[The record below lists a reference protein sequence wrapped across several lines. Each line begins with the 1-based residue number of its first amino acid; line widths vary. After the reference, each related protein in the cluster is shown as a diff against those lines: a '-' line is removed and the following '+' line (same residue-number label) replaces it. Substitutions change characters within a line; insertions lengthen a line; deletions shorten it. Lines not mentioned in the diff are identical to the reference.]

1 MTFPNTELKTAS
13 RFACSAARRP
23 GNRRWTTC
31 SATDFQLMRC
41 SRRQPPRRR
50 PAVRARD
57 LLRTIARRD
66 RRAGVEA
73 GVLHRRI
80 AQVGHHLAATA
91 ARRAQGNRLQGRRP
105 DGQSSGPTADGKPAQ
120 AESAARPEERHRVCR
135 AAARAALHAH
145 DLAYLFGAAV
155 LLFLAKVDAGASV
168 VAIGE
173 KTPDNVRY
181 FDVLLAIFPRAK
193 FIHLVRDGRDCA
205 ISGWFHARRIR
216 PDWDTWQFARL
227 ESYVDMFAREWAI
240 DLAEGSAFAA
250 AHPEACLTVRYE
262 DSGGRSRADAARL
275 LDFLGAA
282 SDVASLA
289 GSRRRGLP
297 ASRGSGAAGRRQ
309 ENRDSFFRNGIP
321 GDWRRLRRRS
331 CRIVPACRGT
341 VAGALRLCLRVPTRD
356 HKRRHPGVLKT
367 FCPMS
372 ARIGGGLMMG
382 RRNCRGRRAAEILP

>member
-1 MTFPNTELKTAS
+1 MTYFERLHDEIGALVSKQVFFIGGSPKSGTTWLQLLLDGHKAI
-13 RFACSAARRP
+13 ACK
-23 GNRRWTTC
+23 GEGQMVN
-31 SATDFQLMRC
+31 
-41 SRRQPPRRR
+41 
-50 PAVRARD
+50 
-57 LLRTIARRD
+57 
-66 RRAGVEA
+66 
-73 GVLHRRI
+73 
-80 AQVGHHLAATA
+80 HLAQLLMESLHKQNQLLAQKNATVF
-91 ARRAQGNRLQGRRP
+91 
-105 DGQSSGPTADGKPAQ
+105 
-120 AESAARPEERHRVCR
+120 AELPPVPLYTRD
-135 AAARAALHAH
+135 

-240 DLAEGSAFAA
+240 DLSEGSAFAA

-262 DSGGRSRADAARL
+262 DLVADLAPTLRGV

-282 SDVASLA
+282 SDAASLA
-289 GSRRRGLP
+289 GCRDAAAFARLSGGRP
-297 ASRGSGAAGRRQ
+297 AGQ

-321 GDWRRLRRRS
+321 GDWRRHFDDDLAALFRH
-331 CRIVPACRGT
+331 A
-341 VAGALRLCLRVPTRD
+341 AGPWLERFGYA
-356 HKRRHPGVLKT
+356 
-367 FCPMS
+367 
-372 ARIGGGLMMG
+372 
-382 RRNCRGRRAAEILP
+382 